1 MTTKIGLL
9 CETRYL
15 QANFGSGTLLYII
28 LYSCSGSAIEIMT
41 RITMFMAD
49 WVNVSCLLF
58 DIILNQFAVS

>member
-28 LYSCSGSAIEIMT
+28 LYSCSGSAIEMMT
-41 RITMFMAD
+41 RITMVTAD

-58 DIILNQFAVS
+58 DIRLNQFAVS